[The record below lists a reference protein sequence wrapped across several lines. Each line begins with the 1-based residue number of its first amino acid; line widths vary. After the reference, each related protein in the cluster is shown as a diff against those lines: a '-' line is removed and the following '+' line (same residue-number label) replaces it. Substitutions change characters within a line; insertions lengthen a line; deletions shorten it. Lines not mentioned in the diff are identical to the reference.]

1 VNKLIKCVLASPSE
15 TVIIPLVDYLE
26 LGEEARFNIP
36 STLGNNW
43 VWRMDESDL
52 TEELQERILKNT
64 KTYKR

>member
-1 VNKLIKCVLASPSE
+1 
-15 TVIIPLVDYLE
+15 VIIPLVDYLE